1 MNRHIIYNYS
11 QALTERLSGYSL
23 IPRVENLCNIDE
35 IVTEVQKNN
44 QLFCIWVD
52 CSLMSISD
60 LDFECVKTDTPII
73 LYAYNIGD
81 IFKTLYKVDLIRNHN
96 IRIFLSSDSKENFH
110 SVKILSSLGIDMGI
124 LLDSKHIDDDLF
136 LDLAS
141 YALLG
146 QVPHASIEPFDY
158 IWRNIL
164 QEHNLDIDTIFFNNP
179 QKYIYINDRLDFSF
193 SLEDLNKSCFA
204 GNLAA
209 IDHIDFNTE
218 VEQKLNRYYSHFFAL
233 DKCSKCPAFKVCD
246 RKSIAVFNN
255 CQEVYSTIYE
265 YAEIRSNNE
274 SQNHNTRSLCQ
285 L

>member
-11 QALTERLSGYSL
+11 QALTEKLSGYSL
-23 IPRVENLCNIDE
+23 IPRVDDFRKIDE
-35 IVTEVQKNN
+35 IVTEVQKSN

-60 LDFECVKTDTPII
+60 LDFECIKTDTPII

-81 IFKTLYKVDLIRNHN
+81 IFKTLCKVDTIRNHN
-96 IRIFLSSDSKENFH
+96 IRIFLNSAFKENFH
-110 SVKILSSLGIDMGI
+110 SVKILSSLGIDTGI

-158 IWRNIL
+158 IWRNIM
-164 QEHNLDIDTIFFNNP
+164 QEHNLDTETIFFNNP
-179 QKYIYINDRLDFSF
+179 EKYIYINDSLDFSF
-193 SLEDLNKSCFA
+193 SLEDLNNCCFI
-204 GNLAA
+204 GNLSD
-209 IDHIDFNTE
+209 IDHIDFTTE
-218 VEQKLNRYYSHFFAL
+218 VDQKLNRYYSHFFAL
-233 DKCSKCPAFKVCD
+233 DKCSKCSAFKVCN
-246 RKSIAVFNN
+246 RKSTTVFND
-255 CQEVYSTIYE
+255 CQDVYSTIYE
-265 YAEIRSNNE
+265 YAEIRSNSE